1 MEIKEVLLNID
12 GMNERFATL
21 ILRYIDTYINMS
33 SNKAVVANNI
43 VQQIKRNV
51 TGIRFKS
58 LDGVSGAVNDFD
70 SIITLD
76 DMLDNG
82 VIDNTFLHEFT
93 HLISKNQYMEDIFI
107 CQPNMGLKVG
117 KEYSD
122 LYKINQRITQWEID
136 GNNYAYNK
144 GIETFDEW
152 VTEWLANKMSGFQ
165 NVEVKEDANGFFRKK
180 TSHGY
185 DGSNVMNL
193 LELVYGSENIAN
205 LITGFDLT
213 EEERKTV
220 IPMKEIHKLNQM
232 IDSESILTDDEKEI
246 FKNLQ
251 PPYMKT
257 PNITGLITYYISE
270 YQKQNNLQDYN
281 GYLQKML
288 NVLVRTYSVS
298 FSNKISECN
307 SVDDLRNIYGELS
320 VIQNSMI
327 WTEDLDKLKSLET
340 FQLFEKMKQDFSS
353 KTTILN
359 INIEEFSSLYLSPS
373 QLLEKFRSE
382 EAEVQKLSATNI
394 ETTQKK

>member
-21 ILRYIDTYINMS
+21 ILKYIDNYINMS

-58 LDGVSGAVNDFD
+58 LDGVSGAVSNFD
-70 SIITLD
+70 SVITLD
-76 DMLDNG
+76 DTLDNR

-93 HLISKNQYMEDIFI
+93 HLISKNQYMEGEHLS
-107 CQPNMGLKVG
+107 QPNFGLKVG
-117 KEYSD
+117 KNDSSEYD
-122 LYKINQRITQWEID
+122 LNLRLTNWEVD

-144 GIETFDEW
+144 GIATLDEW

-165 NVEVKEDANGFFRKK
+165 NVEVKEDANGHFRKK

-193 LELVYGSENIAN
+193 LELVYGRENVAN

-220 IPMKEIHKLNQM
+220 IPIKEIHKLNQM
-232 IDSESILTDDEKEI
+232 IDSESILTEEEKEI

-270 YQKQNNLQDYN
+270 YQRQNNLQDYN
-281 GYLQKML
+281 VYLQKML

-298 FSNKISECN
+298 FAKKINECN
-307 SVDDLRNIYGELS
+307 SLDDLRNIYSELS
-320 VIQNSMI
+320 LIQNSMI
-327 WTEDLDKLKSLET
+327 WTEDLNALNTLET
-340 FQLFEKMKQDFSS
+340 FQIFEKMKKDFSS
-353 KTTILN
+353 RTTMLN
-359 INIEEFSSLYLSPS
+359 ANMEEFSSLYLSPS
-373 QLLEKFRSE
+373 QLLEKFRNE
-382 EAEVQKLSATNI
+382 EAEVQRLSQTNV

>member
-21 ILRYIDTYINMS
+21 ILKYIDNYINMS

-58 LDGVSGAVNDFD
+58 LDGVSGAVSNLGTV
-70 SIITLD
+70 ITLD
-76 DMLDNG
+76 DTLDERNL
-82 VIDNTFLHEFT
+82 DNTFLHEFT
-93 HLISKNQYMEDIFI
+93 HLISKNEYMDGNDLI
-107 CQPNMGLKVG
+107 QPNCGFKVG
-117 KEYSD
+117 QD
-122 LYKINQRITQWEID
+122 DRMDFTAGFRLTQWEVD

-152 VTEWLANKMSGFQ
+152 ITEWLANKMSGFI
-165 NVEVKEDANGFFRKK
+165 NVEVKEDTNGFFRKK

-193 LELVYGSENIAN
+193 LELVYGSENVAN

-213 EEERKTV
+213 EEEKKSV
-220 IPMKEIHKLNQM
+220 IPIKEIHKLNQM
-232 IDSESILTDDEKEI
+232 IDSESILTEEEKEI

-251 PPYMKT
+251 PPYMRT
-257 PNITGLITYYISE
+257 ANITGLMSYYISE
-270 YQKQNNLQDYN
+270 YQKQNNLQGHN
-281 GYLQKML
+281 VYLQKML
-288 NVLVRTYSVS
+288 NVLVRAYSVS
-298 FSNKISECN
+298 FANKINECH
-307 SVDDLRNIYGELS
+307 SIEDLRNIYGELYM
-320 VIQNSMI
+320 IQNSMI

-340 FQLFEKMKQDFSS
+340 FQVFEKMKQDFSY
-353 KTTILN
+353 KTAMLN
-359 INIEEFSSLYLSPS
+359 VNIDEFSSLYLTPS

-382 EAEVQKLSATNI
+382 EAEVQKISQTNI

>member
-1 MEIKEVLLNID
+1 MEIKEILFNID

-21 ILRYIDTYINMS
+21 ILKYIDNYINMS
-33 SNKAVVANNI
+33 SNKALVANNI
-43 VQQIKRNV
+43 VQQIKRNI

-58 LDGVSGAVNDFD
+58 LNGISGAVNDFD
-70 SIITLD
+70 SI
-76 DMLDNG
+76 MGHNR

-152 VTEWLANKMSGFQ
+152 ITEWLANKMSGFQ
-165 NVEVKEDANGFFRKK
+165 NVEVKEDDNGFFRKK

-185 DGSNVMNL
+185 DGSNVMSL
-193 LELVYGSENIAN
+193 LELVYGSENVAN

-213 EEERKTV
+213 EEERKSV
-220 IPMKEIHKLNQM
+220 IPIKEIHKLNLM
-232 IDSESILTDDEKEI
+232 IDSDSILTNEEKEI

-281 GYLQKML
+281 VYLQKML

-298 FSNKISECN
+298 FTNKINECN
-307 SVDDLRNIYGELS
+307 SIDDLRTIYGELS

-327 WTEDLDKLKSLET
+327 WTEDMNKLASLET
-340 FQLFEKMKQDFSS
+340 FQIFEKMKYDFSARITKS
-353 KTTILN
+353 DAN
-359 INIEEFSSLYLSPS
+359 VEEFSSLYLSPS

-382 EAEVQKLSATNI
+382 EEIQRLNQANV

>member
-21 ILRYIDTYINMS
+21 ILRYIDIYINMS
-33 SNKAVVANNI
+33 SNKVVIANNI

-51 TGIRFKS
+51 TGIRFKN
-58 LDGVSGAVNDFD
+58 LDGVSGAVSNLGTV
-70 SIITLD
+70 ITLD
-76 DMLDNG
+76 DTLDERKL
-82 VIDNTFLHEFT
+82 DNTFLHEFT
-93 HLISKNQYMEDIFI
+93 HLISKNEYMDGNDLI
-107 CQPNMGLKVG
+107 QPNCGFKVG
-117 KEYSD
+117 QD
-122 LYKINQRITQWEID
+122 DRMDFNGGFRLTQWEID

-152 VTEWLANKMSGFQ
+152 VTEWLANKMSDFQ
-165 NVEVKEDANGFFRKK
+165 NVEVKEDTNGFFRKK

-193 LELVYGSENIAN
+193 LELVYGSENVAN

-213 EEERKTV
+213 EEERKSV
-220 IPMKEIHKLNQM
+220 IPIKEIHKLNQM
-232 IDSESILTDDEKEI
+232 IDSESILTDEEKEI

-251 PPYMKT
+251 PPYMKI

-307 SVDDLRNIYGELS
+307 SVDDLRNIYDELS
-320 VIQNSMI
+320 VIQSSMI

-340 FQLFEKMKQDFSS
+340 FQMFEKMKQDFSS
-353 KTTILN
+353 RITMLN
-359 INIEEFSSLYLSPS
+359 ANVEEFSSLYLAPS

-382 EAEVQKLSATNI
+382 EIEVQKLSATNI

>member
-1 MEIKEVLLNID
+1 MELKEVLLNID
-12 GMNERFATL
+12 GMNERFVAL
-21 ILRYIDTYINMS
+21 ILKYIDNYINMS
-33 SNKAVVANNI
+33 SNKAIIANNI

-58 LDGVSGAVNDFD
+58 LNGVSGAVSNLGT
-70 SIITLD
+70 IITLD
-76 DMLDNG
+76 DTLDERNL
-82 VIDNTFLHEFT
+82 DNTFLHEFT
-93 HLISKNQYMEDIFI
+93 HLISKNEYMDGNNLI
-107 CQPNMGLKVG
+107 QPNCGFKVG
-117 KEYSD
+117 QD
-122 LYKINQRITQWEID
+122 DRMDFTAGFRLTQWEVD

-165 NVEVKEDANGFFRKK
+165 NVEVKEDDNRFFRKK

-193 LELVYGSENIAN
+193 LELVYGSENVAN

-213 EEERKTV
+213 EEERKSV
-220 IPMKEIHKLNQM
+220 IPIKEIHKLNQM
-232 IDSESILTDDEKEI
+232 IDSELILTEEEKEI

-251 PPYMKT
+251 PPYMRT
-257 PNITGLITYYISE
+257 ANITGLMSYYISE
-270 YQKQNNLQDYN
+270 YQKQNNLQGHN
-281 GYLQKML
+281 VYLQKML
-288 NVLVRTYSVS
+288 NVLVRAYSVS
-298 FSNKISECN
+298 FANKISECN
-307 SVDDLRNIYGELS
+307 NIDDLRNIYGELS

-340 FQLFEKMKQDFSS
+340 FQVFEKMKQDFSS
-353 KTTILN
+353 KTAMLN
-359 INIEEFSSLYLSPS
+359 VNIEEFSSLYLTPS

-382 EAEVQKLSATNI
+382 EAEVQKMSQINV

>member
-12 GMNERFATL
+12 GINERFATL
-21 ILRYIDTYINMS
+21 ILKYIDTYINMS

-58 LDGVSGAVNDFD
+58 LDGVSGAVNNLGTV
-70 SIITLD
+70 ITLND
-76 DMLDNG
+76 TLDERNL
-82 VIDNTFLHEFT
+82 DNTFLHEFT
-93 HLISKNQYMEDIFI
+93 HLISRNEYMDGNDLI
-107 CQPNMGLKVG
+107 QPNCGFKVG
-117 KEYSD
+117 QD
-122 LYKINQRITQWEID
+122 DRMDFNGGFRLTQWEID
-136 GNNYAYNK
+136 DNNYAYNK

-165 NVEVKEDANGFFRKK
+165 NVEVKEDANGYFRKK

-220 IPMKEIHKLNQM
+220 IPIKEIHKLNQM
-232 IDSESILTDDEKEI
+232 IDSESILTEEEKEI

-270 YQKQNNLQDYN
+270 YQRQNNLQDYN
-281 GYLQKML
+281 VYLQKML
-288 NVLVRTYSVS
+288 NVLVRTYGVS
-298 FSNKISECN
+298 FTNKINECN
-307 SVDDLRNIYGELS
+307 GIDNLRNIYEELS

-327 WTEDLDKLKSLET
+327 WTDDLNKLASLET
-340 FQLFEKMKQDFSS
+340 FQVFEKLKQDFSS
-353 KTTILN
+353 RATMLN
-359 INIEEFSSLYLSPS
+359 ANMEEFSSLYLSPS
-373 QLLEKFRSE
+373 QLLEKFRNE
-382 EAEVQKLSATNI
+382 EAEVQRLSQTNV